1 MNLRDGAG
9 QKNVDWSCS
18 QHSIQLADTSVTS
31 RLGRKLV
38 LYRMRKNR
46 KQIHLVSLAFQ
57 SLSPAFAVRAHT
69 QNIAGHANNC
79 TWVEN
84 NVLH

>member
-9 QKNVDWSCS
+9 QKDVDWSCS

-38 LYRMRKNR
+38 LYRMRKNM
-46 KQIHLVSLAFQ
+46 KQSMLIHLVSLAFQ

-69 QNIAGHANNC
+69 QNIAGHGNNC
-79 TWVEN
+79 T
-84 NVLH
+84 